1 MMDGEELSMDI
12 EAELLPSCY
21 AITWGQLPKERDTMT
36 AFSPTSLEV
45 SPKTLKD
52 YADLTFTK

>member
-12 EAELLPSCY
+12 EAESLPSCY
-21 AITWGQLPKERDTMT
+21 AIAWGQSPKEVDTMV
-36 AFSPTSLEV
+36 AFSPTALEM

-52 YADLTFTK
+52 YPDLTFTK